1 MDNPKTFLE
10 WLQQE
15 LDSIGPEDFN
25 DPTPES
31 DPEDQEIGLANDEV
45 KKMYT
50 LRDLCHRNADELM
63 LSAKYER
70 DKEKQVALV
79 HKAGNYKSMANLW
92 DGMLWQAI
100 YKQYPEAVNKVKVGL
115 RKGFMV
121 VSSDKPQ
128 EPNDMLRHLFG
139 GLFGG
144 GFPQ

>member
-1 MDNPKTFLE
+1 MDNPTTFLS
-10 WLQQE
+10 WLQHE

-25 DPTPES
+25 DPVAEVDPS
-31 DPEDQEIGLANDEV
+31 DIEIGVANDEA

-70 DKEKQVALV
+70 DKEKAICLC
-79 HKAGNYKSMANLW
+79 HKAGNYKTMANLW

-100 YKQYPEAVNKVKVGL
+100 YKQYPEAVNKARVGI

-121 VSSDKPQ
+121 VASDKSA
-128 EPNDMLRHLFG
+128 EPNDMLRQLFG

-144 GFPQ
+144 FSPG